1 MINAKKRAYA
11 KARAAGLAK
20 KKAAIH
26 AGYSEATASQA
37 ASRLERDPSVIRIIQ
52 SLQSPQGERSE
63 PEKAEIAKAV
73 ESPGYGDP
81 LGVMNQIMMDDQED
95 PDTRLKAADKLAAY
109 TLLRPRDKPKRSKE
123 QERQDNASKASG
135 GIFGDTGLRA
145 VK

>member
-1 MINAKKRAYA
+1 M
-11 KARAAGLAK
+11 
-20 KKAAIH
+20 
-26 AGYSEATASQA
+26 
-37 ASRLERDPSVIRIIQ
+37 
-52 SLQSPQGERSE
+52 QSPQGERSE
-63 PEKAEIAKAV
+63 PEKADLEKAEIAKAV
-73 ESPGYGDP
+73 EPPKYGDP
-81 LGVMNQIMMDDQED
+81 LSVMNEIMMDDQED